1 MKHISKEFDCVQM
14 KNDIHAKIYAETKDM
29 TFKEYR
35 AYLDNRLK
43 DSELFARMKKKETQI
58 PADI

>member
-1 MKHISKEFDCVQM
+1 MNVTELL
-14 KNDIHAKIYAETKDM
+14 
-29 TFKEYR
+29 